1 MKEPAKG
8 AGIIGVVPG
17 MVGPKAPSKTGL
29 VYLVGETARRLARRE
44 PRASVVDSDARAE
57 EGRAC
62 DPGASRSALDAGL
75 TGGMTFLFDGSGN
88 RRGR

>member
-1 MKEPAKG
+1 MKELARHD
-8 AGIIGVVPG
+8 GIIGVVPG

-29 VYLVGETARRLARRE
+29 MYLVGETARRLTRQE

-57 EGRAC
+57 EGKAR
-62 DPGASRSALDAGL
+62 DPGPSRSALDAGL

-88 RRGR
+88 RRKR